1 MITPRAVVGLIV
13 GALGMPIGMCVLFAL
28 SRLLDAMKDESG
40 ALGLERASLVL
51 FALWLIDLVALVI
64 VTAVNSLQ
72 NPPPGS
78 KDEAPKAGDE

>member
-40 ALGLERASLVL
+40 SARLGTGEPGFVCP
-51 FALWLIDLVALVI
+51 VADR
-64 VTAVNSLQ
+64 S
-72 NPPPGS
+72 GG
-78 KDEAPKAGDE
+78 AGDCDRGKFTAESATDAERRIAKGRR